1 MLSRFSPRA
10 QTGEKLF
17 LVLEYCDGG
26 DLEAYRQAHGGARNR
41 LPEAVAR
48 DFTRQLGMSVCCSQ
62 SILLVPLFL
71 FINYYCY
78 YYCTSITRT
87 MF

>member
-17 LVLEYCDGG
+17 LVLEFCDGG

-48 DFTRQLGMSVCCSQ
+48 DFTRQLGMFV
-62 SILLVPLFL
+62 VPNPAF
-71 FINYYCY
+71 Y
-78 YYCTSITRT
+78 
-87 MF
+87 